1 LVLRLKGDFLKYSD
15 HFAVLDLTFYEVG
28 NVIWKEYRKGNIKDV
43 KTVASFFQEVLNLL
57 PKMSLDGE
65 LVYVERLAVEEG
77 LTFYDASY
85 LYAASS
91 RKLKLVTE
99 DKDLLRFP
107 VSMSVEQLMKEFG
120 E

>member
-1 LVLRLKGDFLKYSD
+1 MVLRLKGDFLKYSD